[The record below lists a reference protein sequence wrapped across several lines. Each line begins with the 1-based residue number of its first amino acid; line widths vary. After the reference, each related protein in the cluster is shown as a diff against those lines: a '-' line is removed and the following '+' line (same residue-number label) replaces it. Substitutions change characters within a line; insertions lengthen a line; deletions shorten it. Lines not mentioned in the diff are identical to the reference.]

1 LLSSLE
7 AIDSGRSRR
16 VGPDQVNAIRDT
28 FSQFQEMDVIGGGG
42 DDVRRLVA
50 AYLTEHV
57 MPIVREPQSPGIQ
70 EALYEVA
77 SEQTYLAGWM
87 AFDSGRHGLAQRYL
101 IQSLRLAQASG
112 NRVLGAHILAGM
124 SDQATQLGHPSEG
137 LSLAQAGRH
146 GLRGLT
152 APAALTDLLVLE
164 ARAHAVMGDAMSTVH
179 AIDAA
184 ERSYDQIAPQ
194 NEAEW
199 ARFIDEG
206 YVTGEIANSL
216 RDIRDSGNA
225 DRFATQS
232 VAACRLQNRN
242 RRASLSY
249 AALAASHVQ
258 RNDLEAAADAA
269 THALDMANGV
279 PSIRCTMALD
289 GIRGRLAPHTANAA
303 VGSFMAQ
310 LDQANRR

>member
-1 LLSSLE
+1 
-7 AIDSGRSRR
+7 
-16 VGPDQVNAIRDT
+16 
-28 FSQFQEMDVIGGGG
+28 
-42 DDVRRLVA
+42 
-50 AYLTEHV
+50 
-57 MPIVREPQSPGIQ
+57 MPIVREPQSPAIQ

-87 AFDSGRHGLAQRYL
+87 AFDNGRHGLAQRYL

-112 NRVLGAHILAGM
+112 NRVLGAHILAGL
-124 SDQATQLGHPSEG
+124 SDQATQLGYPSEG

-164 ARAHAVMGDAMSTVH
+164 ARAHAVMGDAMATVH
-179 AIDAA
+179 TIDAA
-184 ERSYDQIAPQ
+184 ERAYDQIIPE

-232 VAACRLQNRN
+232 VAACRRQNRN

-249 AALAASHVQ
+249 AALATSHVQ

-269 THALDMANGV
+269 TRALDLANGV
-279 PSIRCTMALD
+279 PSIRCTVALD
-289 GIRGRLAPHTANAA
+289 GIRGHLSPHSANAA
-303 VGSFMAQ
+303 VGDFMAK
-310 LDQANRR
+310 LEQANRR